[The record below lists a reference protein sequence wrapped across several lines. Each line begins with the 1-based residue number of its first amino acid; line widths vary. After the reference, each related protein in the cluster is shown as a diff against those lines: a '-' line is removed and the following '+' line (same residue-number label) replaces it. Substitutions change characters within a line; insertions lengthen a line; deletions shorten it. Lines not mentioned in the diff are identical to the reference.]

1 VAAAD
6 ASLASGQSPGV
17 RISEREAI
25 AFMKVRQR
33 HYFLIAQ
40 MLVSALLLAWLIHFA
55 QPGDLIAAARDVS
68 PLALIVTAAMLIFS
82 NALAAVR
89 QSIILQALG
98 IGISLPR
105 MLALNWMGLFA
116 NNFLPS
122 SVGGDA
128 AIAAVLH
135 RHYRRL
141 GTIVSGLLINRIFG
155 LIGLMIVLLVLLVL
169 VDLGP
174 LQILVNRVIGWSI
187 ALLLLAGFGCFAL
200 VFMLRRD
207 NRLSRLLMAMLGK
220 LQTMSVTAL
229 DLHWKT
235 LTIIGLSV
243 VIMILSGV
251 ATALLGR
258 WIYPEAGF
266 WTTATIILMLQLVQ
280 LIPIS
285 FNGIGVAESVAAYCL
300 TSIGWPLHEAVLLG
314 LILRG
319 LTIAMSLPGAFAFIL
334 FSKQDQPEST

>member
-1 VAAAD
+1 
-6 ASLASGQSPGV
+6 
-17 RISEREAI
+17 
-25 AFMKVRQR
+25 MKIGRR

-40 MLVSALLLAWLIHFA
+40 ILVSALLLAWLIHFA
-55 QPGDLIAAARDVS
+55 QPSDLIAAARDVS
-68 PLALIVTAAMLIFS
+68 PLALIVTAAVLIFS

-89 QSIILQALG
+89 QYVILQALG

-135 RHYRRL
+135 RHYSRL

-155 LIGLMIVLLVLLVL
+155 LIGLMIVLLVLLIL

-174 LQILVNRVIGWSI
+174 LQILVNRMIGWSA
-187 ALLLLAGFGCFAL
+187 ALLLLAGLGCL
-200 VFMLRRD
+200 CVVFLLRSG
-207 NRLSRLLMAMLGK
+207 NRLSRLLMVILGK
-220 LQTMSVTAL
+220 LQTMGATAL
-229 DLHWKT
+229 DLHWKA
-235 LTIIGLSV
+235 LGIIGLSIA
-243 VIMILSGV
+243 IMILSGV

-258 WIYPEAGF
+258 WIYPEASF

-300 TSIGWPLHEAVLLG
+300 TSIGWPLHDAVLLG

-319 LTIAMSLPGAFAFIL
+319 LTIAMSLPGAFTFVL
-334 FSKQDQPEST
+334 FSKREQPEST